1 MKFKKSI
8 TLLFCFVLVLSLSVG
23 CNKSKE
29 ASTGGAS
36 EVIKVGSILPLTGD
50 NATFGQSSKNA
61 LEILVKDTNEKGG
74 ILGKDVQIIYEDDES
89 KPTNAAN
96 VAQKLINND
105 KVVALLGSVTS
116 KCSIA
121 IGPIATQN
129 KIPMIATTA
138 TNPKVTIDGGAYVY
152 RACFIDPFQGTVL
165 AKFSVEDLKVTKA
178 AVLYDVANDYS
189 KGLADF
195 YKEGFEALD
204 GEIVA
209 FETYTTGDTDFNA
222 QLTKI
227 KEMAPEVIMLPDYYN
242 TVGLITK
249 QARAIGIDAIFIGG
263 DGWDSPDLFNV
274 GGDSVDQC
282 YFSNHYSPDDT
293 SEEVVTF
300 KAKYF
305 EAYGAVP
312 DAMAALAYDSGK
324 ILFAAIEK
332 AGSTEG
338 AKVIEQLNGLEI
350 KVVSGNIQFDENR
363 NPIKEAVI
371 IKTEGGKQVFF
382 KKVTP

>member
-1 MKFKKSI
+1 MNFKKAI
-8 TLLFCFVLVLSLSVG
+8 TLLLSFVLVLSLSVG
-23 CNKSKE
+23 CTKE
-29 ASTGGAS
+29 TSSDGSSEAVKIGA
-36 EVIKVGSILPLTGD
+36 ILPLTGD

-61 LEILVKDTNEKGG
+61 LEILVKETNDKGG
-74 ILGKDVQIIYEDDES
+74 ILTKPVKIIYEDDES

-116 KCSIA
+116 KCSVA

-138 TNPKVTIDGGAYVY
+138 TNPKVTLDGGEYVY

-165 AKFSVEDLKVTKA
+165 AKFSIEDLKLKKA

-195 YKEGFEALD
+195 YKEGFESLG

-209 FETYTTGDTDFNA
+209 FETYNTGDTDFNA

-227 KEMAPEVIMLPDYYN
+227 KETNPEVIMLPDYYN

-293 SEEVVTF
+293 SEEAVTF
-300 KAKYF
+300 KEKYL
-305 EAYGAVP
+305 EAYGSVP

-324 ILFAAIEK
+324 ILFAAMEK

-338 AKVIEQLNGLEI
+338 AKVIEQLNALEI
-350 KVVSGNIQFDENR
+350 KVVSGNIKFDENR

-371 IKTEGGKQVFF
+371 VKTENGKQVFF